1 VTISY
6 VLLAQAHSVIKSTLL
21 VEFPRNCDDGTTIDS
36 ITKHHEYIRV
46 AYGSTI
52 LPLPD
57 DKVEVIVL
65 LRAGIQALIGAD
77 GYSTLVDP
85 LTEIK
90 ELAVQERAR
99 KLSRHANVLI
109 RT

>member
-99 KLSRHANVLI
+99 KLFRHANVLI